1 MRNSLVAC
9 TLALC
14 WTTNLASAHAEC
26 SPGTLQGQYIF
37 SGRGFI
43 EPLAPTVQRVHSG
56 YFVFDGAGNLA
67 GKETSSRGGTI
78 AGGQTLKG
86 TYALSADCSGE
97 IIMDSLALP
106 HLQTHWDIFVTADG
120 KKANMICTDAGSMAV
135 RSFEK

>member
-1 MRNSLVAC
+1 MRNSLVAIA
-9 TLALC
+9 LAFC
-14 WTTNLASAHAEC
+14 GITNSSSLHAEC
-26 SPGTLQGQYIF
+26 STGTLQGQYIF

-56 YFVFDGAGNLA
+56 YFVFDGAGNLS

-78 AGGQTLKG
+78 ANGQTLKG
-86 TYALSADCSGE
+86 TYALNADCSGQ

-106 HLQTHWDIFVTADG
+106 HLQTHWDIFATADG
-120 KKANMICTDAGSMAV
+120 KKANMIRTDAGSMAV